1 MEKQDKLNLKVDI
14 DLSVSKKIV
23 NFSLNNT
30 MNNNYIHIK
39 DEINK
44 ILTSNNSLKVRIEKL
59 AQMGYVIIAKSDG
72 YCWNYSTGDRKW
84 TLVESSYEGAAFYAM
99 SPYRLLDDL
108 VEENMEYSYYFQ
120 ISSTMGRFRHVKYTN
135 CTYYAVVSEKELN
148 QRLRKMKIKKIF
160 K

>member
-1 MEKQDKLNLKVDI
+1 MDE
-14 DLSVSKKIV
+14 
-23 NFSLNNT
+23 
-30 MNNNYIHIK
+30 NYIHILN
-39 DEINK
+39 EVNE
-44 ILTSNNSLKVRIEKL
+44 ILTCNHSLKTRIEMCL
-59 AQMGYVIIAKSDG
+59 QMGYNIIAKKNQ

-99 SPYRLLDDL
+99 SPYRLLDNL

-120 ISSTMGRFRHVKYTN
+120 ISSTDGRFRHVKYTH

-148 QRLRKMKIKKIF
+148 QRLRKMKLKKIF